1 MATEGSGKFAD
12 IQSLRQHVIRQ
23 CDVLGYTPINP
34 SDQRKI
40 DRFKITRN
48 DETISV
54 QIKNHS
60 AKTNIAESC
69 KFTEFPDLDQCS
81 HRSGGWLISTSGFS
95 EPALTHI
102 RTEHPLQPA
111 ARNCQAW

>member
-23 CDVLGYTPINP
+23 CDVPGYTQINP
-34 SDQRKI
+34 PDQRKI

-54 QIKNHS
+54 QNKNHS
-60 AKTNIAESC
+60 AKTNIEESC
-69 KFTEFPDLDQCS
+69 KFTEFLDLDQCS
-81 HRSGGWLISTSGFS
+81 HRSGGWLFPQADSASPPSPTSAPNTPS
-95 EPALTHI
+95 NLP
-102 RTEHPLQPA
+102 
-111 ARNCQAW
+111 ARNYQAW

>member
-23 CDVLGYTPINP
+23 CDVPGYTQINP
-34 SDQRKI
+34 PDQRKI